1 MSNQEFSFISDGL
14 RLDGTIF
21 YPNNKGNKF
30 PAILFVHGWTSE
42 RKRSYQYAKSLSKL
56 GYVCLLFDM
65 RASCQSEG
73 DINKAT
79 TKEFLDDVLAAF
91 DYLVNVEGA
100 DKKNISAVG
109 SSFGGYL
116 VTLLTRKRN
125 ISRLVLRV
133 PAEYP
138 NEDFEKSKMQT
149 SGGEDPAVYAW
160 RNQPKKSNET
170 FSLEAIS
177 NFKGKV
183 LIIESEKDDVVP
195 HQVMENYINAVKDKS
210 KLTHVVMKNAPHSI
224 KEGPFRDEVKKIL
237 VAWFGK
243 R

>member
-65 RASCQSEG
+65 RGHGTSEG

-149 SGGEDPAVYAW
+149 SGGEDPAVFAW
-160 RNQPKKSNET
+160 RNRPKKSNET